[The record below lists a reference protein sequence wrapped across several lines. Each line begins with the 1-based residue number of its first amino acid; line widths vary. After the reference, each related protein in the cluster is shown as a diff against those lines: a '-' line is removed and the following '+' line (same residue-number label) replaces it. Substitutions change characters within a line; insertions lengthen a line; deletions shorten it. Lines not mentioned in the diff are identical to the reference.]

1 MLRKRTRSSVSA
13 GELNEGLAS
22 RPRDPPRGSGLRNG
36 SKYKSRM
43 LSEGIKKL
51 PITLASPEKGTVT
64 IGEYIGEVKGGMMH
78 GEGTIKFYETHFDG
92 SQFEGKFKRGKL
104 VGQGILK
111 YKDGVVYAGEQFSFL
126 PSSNKVVKVALHC
139 QDDDDAVGFSGEC
152 TGHFVDGVIH
162 GTARV
167 RYGNGK
173 TYEGCWHHNSPH
185 GKGVM
190 IMPDGEKSI
199 SKISAYF
206 CEGIHASDGSIEWL
220 PVQGEGAGLV
230 INSAGGIFVGG
241 RLIQGWLKF
250 HDGTRFDGSFCESG
264 PDYTLK
270 HGKYVC
276 AHMQHT
282 YTGEFLNN
290 AYHGQGSLQWSPDP
304 EQEAA
309 LDSISAGG
317 IFAYG
322 ELTEGWTVFRDG
334 SRFEGSFCD
343 GSFKHGKYWWDG
355 GQCTYTGGFLDDEF
369 HGQGSV
375 RWLPNQGQEADFD
388 IHSAGGTF
396 VNGCLTQGWIK
407 FCDGSHFEGSFF
419 DSDPPFAFKHGKYRR
434 RTSTGGFLDDK
445 FHGAGVLYNDKFN
458 PWMEKPFSMEL
469 AQPNGTF
476 VTVGLVY
483 EGTYENGKKHGRGT
497 WTLRPFTPTLE
508 TESFLPITIYEG
520 EWRHG
525 MYHGKGRYTCLPHY
539 ERIDEYK
546 SHTSPGS
553 ANYNPG
559 KVTKAWHNFEGAEVQ
574 GGFWSVT
581 LRNVDP

>member
-1 MLRKRTRSSVSA
+1 
-13 GELNEGLAS
+13 
-22 RPRDPPRGSGLRNG
+22 
-36 SKYKSRM
+36 
-43 LSEGIKKL
+43 
-51 PITLASPEKGTVT
+51 
-64 IGEYIGEVKGGMMH
+64 
-78 GEGTIKFYETHFDG
+78 
-92 SQFEGKFKRGKL
+92 
-104 VGQGILK
+104 
-111 YKDGVVYAGEQFSFL
+111 
-126 PSSNKVVKVALHC
+126 
-139 QDDDDAVGFSGEC
+139 
-152 TGHFVDGVIH
+152 
-162 GTARV
+162 
-167 RYGNGK
+167 
-173 TYEGCWHHNSPH
+173 
-185 GKGVM
+185 
-190 IMPDGEKSI
+190 MPDGEKSI
-199 SKISAYF
+199 CA
-206 CEGIHASDGSIEWL
+206 CCN
-220 PVQGEGAGLV
+220 GLE
-230 INSAGGIFVGG
+230 INSAGGTFVRG
-241 RLIQGWLKF
+241 RLTQGWLKF
-250 HDGTRFDGSFCESG
+250 QNGTRFDGSFCESG

-276 AHMQHT
+276 AHTQHT

-290 AYHGQGSLQWSPDP
+290 VYHGQGSLQWPPDP
-304 EQEAA
+304 GEEAG
-309 LDSISAGG
+309 LDPISAGG
-317 IFAYG
+317 IFADG
-322 ELTEGWTVFRDG
+322 ELTEGWGVFRDG
-334 SRFEGSFCD
+334 SRYEGSFCD
-343 GSFKHGKYWWDG
+343 GFFMHGKHWWDD
-355 GQCTYTGGFLDDEF
+355 GQCIYTGGFLDDEF

-574 GGFWSVT
+574 GGILECNFEKCRPVGRGKCTFYGSHGCLLQLGLRCIFKEYPGFDTYVVSFEGEIDCPALGGIFITWVDDGIGGPCIGPGNCVVT
-581 LRNVDP
+581 LSNGDRWEGKLVSELNKKYSLRECGTWTCTDKNGFTRETQRTD